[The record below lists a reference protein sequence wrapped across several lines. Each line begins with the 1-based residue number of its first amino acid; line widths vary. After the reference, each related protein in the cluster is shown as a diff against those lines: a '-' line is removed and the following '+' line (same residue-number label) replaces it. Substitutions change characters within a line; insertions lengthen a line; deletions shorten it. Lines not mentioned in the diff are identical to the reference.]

1 MARGRNYGKWVYW
14 MSSICPTQT
23 YSYIHFYHTLCLVKL
38 IYMAYI
44 NGSPWSLVSVWVPPK
59 GGYYELNFV
68 PPPARFICWI
78 EAPVLQSGTLFGSKI
93 TADIINEDE
102 VIWVIQSSEIGVLIK
117 RGNLDTDTHENA
129 MWRWGQR
136 WGYCFSKPSN
146 TKSAREP
153 LEASR
158 EAWTDSSPQLSEGT
172 NPNDA
177 WTSSLQSR
185 ETGHFCGLSHQLC
198 SPLLRQ
204 C

>member
-1 MARGRNYGKWVYW
+1 MSILDVIHLSHSDLLLHPFLPHPVPCEADLYGLYQWIPLVFGFCLGSTKGRILWIKF
-14 MSSICPTQT
+14 C
-23 YSYIHFYHTLCLVKL
+23 
-38 IYMAYI
+38 A
-44 NGSPWSLVSVWVPPK
+44 
-59 GGYYELNFV
+59 